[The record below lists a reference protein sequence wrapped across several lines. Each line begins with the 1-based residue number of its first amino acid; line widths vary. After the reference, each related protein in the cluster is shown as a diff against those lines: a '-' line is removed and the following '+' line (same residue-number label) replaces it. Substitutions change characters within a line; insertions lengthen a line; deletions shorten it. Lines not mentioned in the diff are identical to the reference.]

1 MFCNNCG
8 KEVNENSVF
17 CTWCGNRLKSIEVG
31 QENVRPSLKEEI
43 KAAWKSGPEKAEK
56 ERMEKKRV
64 KDLEQLK
71 VMKKELQNNLKP
83 KDGKYHVVLIKSK
96 SKSLSDNN
104 IQVLELE
111 NILEIIQNEGYEI
124 VDIKIMGVQYCG
136 GTIGSEAIVVYK

>member
-31 QENVRPSLKEEI
+31 QENVKPSLKEEI

>member
-1 MFCNNCG
+1 M
-8 KEVNENSVF
+8 
-17 CTWCGNRLKSIEVG
+17 G
-31 QENVRPSLKEEI
+31 QENVKPSLKEEI